1 MEQDSNHTEGFP
13 NVPPPPPP
21 RPMAAKPVPVY
32 LPPSEP
38 QKRKGSFIGGVLR
51 YIFML
56 VFLLSI
62 VMNFYLFMLFGAG
75 EIMEREYRSGSGDQ
89 KIALIDLKG
98 MITLPTAY
106 DFRKMLK
113 KAADDVAVKG
123 VVIVV
128 NCPGGYVAPSNMM
141 NKYIRDFKE
150 QTGKKIYSS
159 TEMVNAS
166 GAYWTTAGT
175 DKIFAQ
181 ENAMVGSI
189 GVIYQNFVV
198 QKLMEEKLG
207 VMPIVRKSSKSPFKD
222 TGSMFRMPTETD
234 EAEIKKKLD
243 KVHDRFVAVV
253 SEGREGLTAEEVWP
267 LATGEVFDGQEALE
281 KKLID
286 AVGFLDDAIND
297 MIDTLDL
304 TNPRVVRYAQPP
316 SLREILSAKSQASE
330 NPLDIEAQLAKLAG
344 MPRIQAIWMGN

>member
-1 MEQDSNHTEGFP
+1 
-13 NVPPPPPP
+13 
-21 RPMAAKPVPVY
+21 MAAKPVPVY

-38 QKRKGSFIGGVLR
+38 PKRKGSFIGGVLR
-51 YIFML
+51 YIFMM

-62 VMNFYLFMLFGAG
+62 LMNFYLLMLVGVG
-75 EIMEREYRSGSGDQ
+75 KIMESEYRTGSGTE

-98 MITLPTAY
+98 LITLQTAY
-106 DFRKMLK
+106 DFREMLE
-113 KAADDVAVKG
+113 KAADDDTVKG

-141 NKYIRDFKE
+141 NKYVRDFKE
-150 QTGKKIYSS
+150 QTGKKIYSA
-159 TEMVNAS
+159 TEMLNAS

-189 GVIYQNFVV
+189 GVIYQSFVV

-234 EAEIKKKLD
+234 ETEIKKKLD
-243 KVHDRFVAVV
+243 KVHERFVAVV
-253 SEGREGLTAEEVWP
+253 SEGREVLTAEEVWP

-286 AVGFLDDAIND
+286 EVGFLDDAISD
-297 MIDTLDL
+297 MIDVLDL
-304 TNPRVVRYAQPP
+304 TNPRVVRYVQPP
-316 SLREILSAKSQASE
+316 SLRDMLSAKAQASE
-330 NPLDIEAQLAKLAG
+330 NPLDIEKQLAKLAG
-344 MPRIQAIWMGN
+344 MPKIQALYMGY